1 MSAYQATRLA
11 HRDDT
16 PRGNHPPG
24 GRGGW
29 SKPEANSNAHH
40 IPNAFLS
47 EILASLAGN
56 HGRSDFVDSC
66 VNSSADCIPG
76 TVFSRENPG
85 RSTQKRV
92 WWNCIASKQLVEWF
106 SEVVNEGSL
115 CFRLAVIAS
124 RGLGTIQPVG
134 FVKSK
139 SGAVVVYKLGDESWR
154 I

>member
-1 MSAYQATRLA
+1 MSAYQAARLA

-24 GRGGW
+24 GRGRW
-29 SKPEANSNAHH
+29 SKPKANPDAHY

-56 HGRSDFVDSC
+56 HRRSSFVDSC
-66 VNSSADCIPG
+66 VNSSAACITG
-76 TVFSRENPG
+76 TAFSRKNPG

-92 WWNCIASKQLVEWF
+92 WWNCIAPTQLVEWF
-106 SEVVNEGSL
+106 SEVVNESPL

-124 RGLGTIQPVG
+124 RGFGRMQPVG
-134 FVKSK
+134 LVKSK
-139 SGAVVVYKLGDESWR
+139 SGAVVVYKRGDES
-154 I
+154 

>member
-1 MSAYQATRLA
+1 MSAYQAARLA
-11 HRDDT
+11 HRHDT

-29 SKPEANSNAHH
+29 SKPEANPDAHH

-56 HGRSDFVDSC
+56 HGRSSFVDSC
-66 VNSSADCIPG
+66 VNSSTACIPG
-76 TVFSRENPG
+76 TDFSRKNPS

-92 WWNCIASKQLVEWF
+92 WWNCIAPTQLVEWF
-106 SEVVNEGSL
+106 SEVLNEGSH

-124 RGLGTIQPVG
+124 RGFSTMRPVG
-134 FVKSK
+134 LVKSK
-139 SGAVVVYKLGDESWR
+139 SGAVVVYKRGDESWR